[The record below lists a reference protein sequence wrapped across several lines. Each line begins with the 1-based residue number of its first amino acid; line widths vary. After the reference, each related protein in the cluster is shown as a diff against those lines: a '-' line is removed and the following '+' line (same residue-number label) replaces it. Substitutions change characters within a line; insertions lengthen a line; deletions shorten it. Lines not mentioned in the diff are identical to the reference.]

1 MLMPRRRGGRAVMS
15 RPSTQS
21 VPELG
26 SSRPASS
33 RQAVVLPLPEGPS
46 RTMNS
51 PVSKARSS
59 PSSATVPSANTLR
72 TALNSTP
79 MAGSGLDR
87 AEGQPAH
94 EVLLDQEREHDDRQ
108 RRDHSDRGDLAP
120 QRAVRRH
127 ETGNTDRERPP
138 LEGNQHK
145 GIEELIPAQDEAQ
158 DRRCGEAGRRERD
171 QEPQEGAGAGQ
182 AIHHAGLVDL

>member
-1 MLMPRRRGGRAVMS
+1 MLMPRSRGGRAVMS
-15 RPSTQS
+15 RPSTQTP
-21 VPELG
+21 PEFG
-26 SSRPASS
+26 SSRRASS

-59 PSSATVPSANTLR
+59 PLSATVPSANTLR

-94 EVLLDQEREHDDRQ
+94 EMLLDQEREHDDRQ
-108 RRDHSDRGDLAP
+108 RRDHGNRGDLAP
-120 QRAVRRH
+120 QRAMRGH
-127 ETGNTDRERPP
+127 EPGNADRERPP
-138 LEGNQHK
+138 LEGHQH
-145 GIEELIPAQDEAQ
+145 
-158 DRRCGEAGRRERD
+158 
-171 QEPQEGAGAGQ
+171 EG
-182 AIHHAGLVDL
+182 